1 MQIYGV
7 YKDGVLQKF
16 SYEQNTPFYMTLL
29 GAQRAIQSQTNI
41 RSLPDELMDAPQEEQ
56 QAYLNKE
63 RARYTIKAFELRGE

>member
-1 MQIYGV
+1 
-7 YKDGVLQKF
+7 
-16 SYEQNTPFYMTLL
+16 MTLL

-41 RSLPDELMDAPQEEQ
+41 RSLPDELMDASQEEQ